1 MKTLDLQAAAEL
13 VFLDPSTLRA
23 KAKRGEV
30 PAAKPGKCW
39 VFIDV
44 DLLDWLRGLYTA
56 PRQVASQPTPEDLC
70 QPSSLKKPDQTT
82 GITNLA
88 LMEKQYT
95 NLLAP
100 KTKPRRKK

>member
-1 MKTLDLQAAAEL
+1 MKTLDLQAAADL
-13 VFLDPSTLRA
+13 LMMHPSTVLA
-23 KAKRGEV
+23 KARSGTI

-56 PRQVASQPTPEDLC
+56 PRQDASPPTPEDLC
-70 QPSSLKKPDQTT
+70 QPSSLKKPDQTI

-88 LMEKQYT
+88 LMAKQYT
-95 NLLAP
+95 DLLAP
-100 KTKPRRKK
+100 KTKPKPKK